1 MLSLSTIDPFSTKEA
16 RAYMEQ
22 PVIAAMR
29 KLYDAY
35 TKNKAKQ
42 FQEILS
48 DPRTNLLSDPFLAE
62 YVDDLLQEVRKQILR
77 DFVRPYKNVKLKS
90 IAHELNVSTNDVE
103 PILVK
108 CILDGS
114 LINAKI
120 DQGKG
125 ILVLSNN
132 VNDTLSAQ
140 WNALSNWADAIV
152 SLND

>member
-1 MLSLSTIDPFSTKEA
+1 M
-16 RAYMEQ
+16 
-22 PVIAAMR
+22 
-29 KLYDAY
+29 
-35 TKNKAKQ
+35 
-42 FQEILS
+42 
-48 DPRTNLLSDPFLAE
+48 
-62 YVDDLLQEVRKQILR
+62 
-77 DFVRPYKNVKLKS
+77 RPYKNVKLKS